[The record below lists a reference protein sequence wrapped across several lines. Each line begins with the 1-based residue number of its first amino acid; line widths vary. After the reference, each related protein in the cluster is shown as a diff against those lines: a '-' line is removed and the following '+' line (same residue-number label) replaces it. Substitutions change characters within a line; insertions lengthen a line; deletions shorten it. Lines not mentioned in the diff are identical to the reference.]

1 MEKRSLIRDC
11 TQISVAC
18 SSLTT
23 DSPISYCNGIMLN
36 CSCEG
41 TCIEINQQ
49 IHKGSILMIKSAGW
63 AGEKIPAEPPNG
75 VRTVALTEVK
85 WSQPADAE
93 NEFNYRIGL
102 RYLPFR

>member
-1 MEKRSLIRDC
+1 MEKGSLIRDR

-18 SSLTT
+18 GRLTA

-41 TCIEINQQ
+41 ICIEMNQQ

-63 AGEKIPAEPPNG
+63 VGKEFFTEPPSG
-75 VRTVALTEVK
+75 FRTVALAEVK
-85 WSQPADAE
+85 WFKPEDSE
-93 NEFNYRIGL
+93 NHINYRIGL
-102 RYLPFR
+102 KYLPF